1 MSYNESLNPNSNY
14 PPMSQSQWDAAPWN
28 EVVVPEREF
37 EVDVEIVLHK
47 TAIPVTTDDYMPE
60 YDEETGHTYAITD
73 NTDWECV
80 YKQEHAGIIELLGEL
95 EKYITKEM
103 QQTDIKPHRKHYL
116 ERLLDDCKEWEV
128 YDEAITE
135 CD

>member
-1 MSYNESLNPNSNY
+1 MHERDYYPAGAYEDPN
-14 PPMSQSQWDAAPWN
+14 APYN

-37 EVDVEIVLHK
+37 EVEVEVVLHK

-73 NTDWECV
+73 DTDWEKA
-80 YKQEHAGIIELLGEL
+80 YYESHTGIIGLLSEL

-103 QQTDIKPHRKHYL
+103 EQEDIKPSRKRYL
-116 ERLLDDCKEWEV
+116 EMLLEDCKDWEL

-135 CD
+135 CE